1 MQTAISWSNYVTGAL
16 IVTAGYY
23 LFIGYRFYREDIAA
37 VFSGKA
43 KLRLPQKSKPETHT
57 KAASA
62 NDQLMQG
69 SFDEL
74 EEVVEDLRTTILG
87 NAGAIEKPALL
98 LLLAGRLENY
108 AGLRRPAF
116 RVAVNH
122 YIIRQAEESC
132 GISFTEKELDDQW
145 RQLWDKA

>member
-37 VFSGKA
+37 IFSGKT
-43 KLRLPQKSKPETHT
+43 KLRLPSKSKPEPGS
-57 KAASA
+57 KAGPESY
-62 NDQLMQG
+62 QPMQG

-87 NAGAIEKPALL
+87 NAGNIEKPALL
-98 LLLAGRLENY
+98 SLLAGRLENY

-122 YIIRQAEESC
+122 YIIRQAQESC
-132 GISFTEKELDDQW
+132 GISYTEAELDNAWQ
-145 RQLWDKA
+145 QLWEQA

>member
-23 LFIGYRFYREDIAA
+23 LFIGYRFYRDDIAA
-37 VFSGKA
+37 IFSGKA
-43 KLRLPQKSKPETHT
+43 KLRLPLKPKSEIRQQEVSE
-57 KAASA
+57 AS
-62 NDQLMQG
+62 MPFRG

-87 NAGAIEKPALL
+87 NAGNIEKPVLL
-98 LLLAGRLENY
+98 SLMAGRLENY

-132 GISFTEKELDDQW
+132 GITFTEKELNDAW
-145 RQLWDKA
+145 EELWQQP

>member
-37 VFSGKA
+37 IFSGKA
-43 KLRLPQKSKPETHT
+43 KLRFPQKTKSETGHQET
-57 KAASA
+57 SEDK
-62 NDQLMQG
+62 LPMRG

-122 YIIRQAEESC
+122 YIIRQAEETC
-132 GISFTEKELDDQW
+132 GITFTETELNSQW
-145 RQLWDKA
+145 EQLWEPT